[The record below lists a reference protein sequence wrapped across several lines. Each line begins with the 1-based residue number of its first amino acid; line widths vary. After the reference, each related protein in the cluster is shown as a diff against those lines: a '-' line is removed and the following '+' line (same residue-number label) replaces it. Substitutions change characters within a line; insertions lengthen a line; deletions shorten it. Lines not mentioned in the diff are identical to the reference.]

1 MLAKV
6 TGVSRPLDDYPRPN
20 LAVDLALFTLVPDPE
35 GGRHALGVVALDAGP
50 DPLALP
56 GRFVREGQRV
66 TETVDDVL
74 EVKLGHRPRRLDL
87 RMLGVYDDPSRDPR
101 GWVVSLAWSAAITEH
116 DLARLTPEAQTVP
129 VRGDASRGRRVTRTP
144 LAYDHD
150 DMVTT
155 GLRRMRRRYERL
167 PDPDGLLRAPYTLSR
182 LRHAH
187 EAVLGEPLKRDT
199 FNRRMR
205 EFLEPVVDKSGNE
218 VLSQESVGRPA
229 QVFRPLRRVQGS
241 GPFPLPRATSG

>member
-6 TGVSRPLDDYPRPN
+6 GRMSRPLDEFPRPN
-20 LAVDLALFTLVPDPE
+20 LAVDLALFTLTRDTDDRRPT
-35 GGRHALGVVALDAGP
+35 LGVVVLEP
-50 DPLALP
+50 PEHPLTLP

-66 TETVDDVL
+66 TEAVDHAL
-74 EVKLGHRPRRLDL
+74 EQKLGHRPRRLDL

-101 GWVVSLAWSAAITEH
+101 GWVVSLAWSAAMPEH
-116 DLARLTPEAQTVP
+116 DLARLTPEATVLS
-129 VRGDASRGRRVTRTP
+129 VRGEASRGRRVTRVP

-150 DMVTT
+150 EMVTT

-187 EAVLGEPLKRDT
+187 EAVLDEPLKRDT

-205 EFLEPVVDKSGNE
+205 EFLEPVVDKAGNE

-229 QVFRPLRRVQGS
+229 QVFRPLRQAQGS
-241 GPFPLPRATSG
+241 GPFPLPRADR